1 MRKKVIWLL
10 VIFIIVVTQSACQ
23 NKYDDFETQFMKE
36 YYKII
41 ENVDS
46 TEVKDIL
53 SKLQSNEN
61 AVILENLNQLLKD
74 NEDLRKD
81 NEKKYDNLKEL
92 YTGLVELKNSYKDWD
107 NLNLDRK
114 LYLNSKIDDIY
125 FYISQS
131 EYYKK

>member
-1 MRKKVIWLL
+1 MKKKVIWLL

-23 NKYDDFETQFMKE
+23 NKYADFETQFMKE

-61 AVILENLNQLLKD
+61 AVILGNLNQLLKD

-92 YTGLVELKNSYKDWD
+92 YTGLVDLKNSYKDWA
-107 NLNLDRK
+107 NLDLDRK